1 MQDSELEALLKKY
14 RPVDPPHG
22 LEQRIFDPPS
32 GHVARPER
40 RTWPWAVAAA
50 ALLAIT
56 VGLHALSIASSPARP
71 DVILDEQRVQAVANE
86 IGGPNARV
94 RAEYIVRQEQRADA
108 DAMQARLDAANTD
121 QGPR

>member
-22 LEQRIFDPPS
+22 LERRIFDPPP
-32 GHVARPER
+32 GRIARTER

-56 VGLHALSIASSPARP
+56 VGLHAFSISASPTRP
-71 DVILDEQRVQAVANE
+71 GVVLDEQRVQAVADE

-94 RAEYIVRQEQRADA
+94 GAEHIVRQEQRADA
-108 DAMQARLDAANTD
+108 DAMQARLDAATTD
-121 QGPR
+121 QRQR